1 MKVSDTSTGSV
12 LPQHNVAAA
21 ASRTT
26 DLTPSIDLPLSD
38 APSPTD
44 PTSEVDAGGTLPTAV
59 RMLLSQD
66 LFAGSREV
74 CIAHRGALYRLRI
87 TMQNRLILQK

>member
-1 MKVSDTSTGSV
+1 MNVSETSSGSV
-12 LPQHNVAAA
+12 LPQHDAAAA

-26 DLTPSIDLPLSD
+26 DL
-38 APSPTD
+38 PSPTD
-44 PTSEVDAGGTLPTAV
+44 PTLEGDAIGALPTAV

>member
-1 MKVSDTSTGSV
+1 MKASETSTGSI
-12 LPQHNVAAA
+12 LQQHDTAAA
-21 ASRTT
+21 ATRTA
-26 DLTPSIDLPLSD
+26 DL
-38 APSPTD
+38 APPTD
-44 PTSEVDAGGTLPTAV
+44 PTLEGDAAGALPTAV

>member
-1 MKVSDTSTGSV
+1 MKVSETSTGSI
-12 LPQHNVAAA
+12 LPQHDTAAA
-21 ASRTT
+21 ASRASE
-26 DLTPSIDLPLSD
+26 LPPSADG
-38 APSPTD
+38 
-44 PTSEVDAGGTLPTAV
+44 TSESDTISALPTAV

>member
-1 MKVSDTSTGSV
+1 MSISEIPSVAAPAV
-12 LPQHNVAAA
+12 LPVSPAVATAEVAEAATPVESNVA
-21 ASRTT
+21 
-26 DLTPSIDLPLSD
+26 
-38 APSPTD
+38 
-44 PTSEVDAGGTLPTAV
+44 LPTAV